1 MTPSEQTGWTTY
13 YNARSGRPPRPL
25 LVDAMARFSANSHN
39 LALEVTTTAMP
50 TTSTAT
56 FALSMTLMRG
66 TSTQWY
72 QPCTLVTMLL
82 LTTIPAVIVKDVD
95 QTLSKSIL
103 T

>member
-1 MTPSEQTGWTTY
+1 MQ
-13 YNARSGRPPRPL
+13 
-25 LVDAMARFSANSHN
+25 LVTLANSLVITLPNSHN
-39 LALEVTTTAMP
+39 RALEVTTTVMP

-56 FALSMTLMRG
+56 FALSMTLMRE

-82 LTTIPAVIVKDVD
+82 LTTIPAVIVKDVE
-95 QTLSKSIL
+95 QTLSKSTL